1 MGNNIGFSKYHTKY
15 LCMIIQFTLN
25 KLASIVLP
33 LHLSAFCD
41 CSRNIFTGMDFP
53 SNGNIYMNMFVKSKC
68 WFYNQ
73 KVFTLMR
80 HYY

>member
-1 MGNNIGFSKYHTKY
+1 MGQNIGFSEYHTKY
-15 LCMIIQFTLN
+15 LCMIIPFTLN

-33 LHLSAFCD
+33 LHLSTFCD
-41 CSRNIFTGMDFP
+41 FSRDILTGMDFP
-53 SNGNIYMNMFVKSKC
+53 SNSNIYVNMLVKSKC
-68 WFYNQ
+68 WFFNQ